1 MLEKCTPLCHE
12 ARLEGNMIKTPHVRS
27 TFGSGDVAKVRSCG
41 AKRVLKSKG
50 AKHSTFGTLLEVAML
65 KKCALWREAYF
76 EVKMLKHSACSDHF
90 CKLRCW
96 KSTRRCGAKH
106 FSKSKCEKRTAFGP
120 LLCTFKRRFVWQ
132 AQWVFAPCQKW
143 VKHVDIQKRW
153 QAWGIWKGFAKM
165 RAAWQPQY
173 TRHLHQRCWEV
184 RALISW
190 ETQATTPT
198 TRTPR
203 TAKRKRCRGGEDR
216 GSSLE
221 RQQEERTRKGKKKK
235 RKNKKESEKKR
246 ENARAREM
254 ELS

>member
-1 MLEKCTPLCHE
+1 MQLWRETRFEVKRCK
-12 ARLEGNMIKTPHVRS
+12 AQHVRN
-27 TFGSGDVAKVRSCG
+27 TFGSCDVEKVCLVARSIFRSQNAKALRMLGPLLQVE
-41 AKRVLKSKG
+41 VLKS
-50 AKHSTFGTLLEVAML
+50 V
-65 KKCALWREAYF
+65 C
-76 EVKMLKHSACSDHF
+76 
-90 CKLRCW
+90 
-96 KSTRRCGAKH
+96 RCGAKH

-165 RAAWQPQY
+165 RVAWQPQY
-173 TRHLHQRCWEV
+173 TRHLQRCWGV

-198 TRTPR
+198 TRTSR
-203 TAKRKRCRGGEDR
+203 TAKRKRCWGGEDR

-221 RQQEERTRKGKKKK
+221 RPIAVSAGQDQEWRLPPWDLHGT
-235 RKNKKESEKKR
+235 
-246 ENARAREM
+246 ARQMHLQRQVGLAGVWKAYDGTVGPQ
-254 ELS
+254 SC